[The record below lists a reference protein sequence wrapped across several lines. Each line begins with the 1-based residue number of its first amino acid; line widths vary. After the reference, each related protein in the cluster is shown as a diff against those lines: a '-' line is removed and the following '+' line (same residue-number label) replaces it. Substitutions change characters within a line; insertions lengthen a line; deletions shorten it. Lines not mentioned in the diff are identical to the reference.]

1 MGKTGSS
8 LQRLQGSSQMKGLL
22 CLKSPLK
29 KLKIPFFYAPSLT
42 LLQRYGLRFVL
53 FKQTP
58 FVNHEIGGLDLLFGS
73 PWEYDRALNYLKRDG
88 FVVYL
93 SEKNEPYKTMVVKY
107 DKTNDFLLV
116 LHLQRKVA
124 WCGLEALSA
133 KEVLAH
139 AKTYKGYS
147 GLLLPCYEDIL
158 LIHAGHILFENYTV
172 QPYEH
177 HIFNKLKKRKL
188 DQVYIQRQLEAY
200 GWNTSFEKFMHLA
213 TQEHAVPFS
222 LPVSLVAMNTLRK
235 MLLRNPFIHFF
246 LLAKQSIQYVTKRI
260 SLKKR
265 GLLIVFEGV
274 NGSGKSTLTQAVF
287 EKYQALEDKL
297 TLPHHT
303 YYFGW
308 KPFFPLTKFI
318 SWVLSSLRKDQG
330 IQGIYQ
336 EALEEETH
344 QTVPRFS
351 LKNELMF
358 SYLFFDYLLRYYF
371 HIYPWL
377 RKRSLVVCD
386 RSFYHLYGQ
395 YPYTPSSAV
404 MKHLVKLF
412 PRPDS
417 LFLLDVDLKTLA
429 KRRKT
434 IPPQQLKNQLIR
446 YQHLIRL
453 VGALPLKNAKRID
466 TIVRR
471 VVVHTW
477 RKRFEHL
484 QY

>member
-1 MGKTGSS
+1 MAHQTLFCFFFRKPGMVAVAKKEQIHAGYFIFFFKCFKVFNQRLFKLALRHSINDILIRCSALVEEFNTLFAIGDIGDLITLFFKTFANGVGIAGKLNSINRKNNMFLSLIFLFFVEFCHLIFHRVFSAGWLFSTLIKLYLSIYKLAGDPRSMGKGMGKTGSS

-73 PWEYDRALNYLKRDG
+73 PWEYERALNYLKRDG

-158 LIHAGHILFENYTV
+158 LIHAGHILFENYTI

-200 GWNTSFEKFMHLA
+200 GWNTSFEKFMHMA
-213 TQEHAVPFS
+213 TQEHTLLFS
-222 LPVSLVAMNTLRK
+222 
-235 MLLRNPFIHFF
+235 F
-246 LLAKQSIQYVTKRI
+246 
-260 SLKKR
+260 
-265 GLLIVFEGV
+265 
-274 NGSGKSTLTQAVF
+274 
-287 EKYQALEDKL
+287 
-297 TLPHHT
+297 
-303 YYFGW
+303 
-308 KPFFPLTKFI
+308 
-318 SWVLSSLRKDQG
+318 
-330 IQGIYQ
+330 
-336 EALEEETH
+336 
-344 QTVPRFS
+344 
-351 LKNELMF
+351 
-358 SYLFFDYLLRYYF
+358 
-371 HIYPWL
+371 
-377 RKRSLVVCD
+377 
-386 RSFYHLYGQ
+386 
-395 YPYTPSSAV
+395 
-404 MKHLVKLF
+404 
-412 PRPDS
+412 
-417 LFLLDVDLKTLA
+417 
-429 KRRKT
+429 
-434 IPPQQLKNQLIR
+434 
-446 YQHLIRL
+446 
-453 VGALPLKNAKRID
+453 
-466 TIVRR
+466 
-471 VVVHTW
+471 
-477 RKRFEHL
+477 
-484 QY
+484 